1 MNGTETAA
9 ETAAI
14 ADAETTMTGHLDAI
28 GSEEICLKKD
38 LDETAETVTVSA
50 TAAIAATGEKGGG
63 VHRHLLGRGK
73 RHPT

>member
-1 MNGTETAA
+1 MIVNGTETAA

-50 TAAIAATGEKGGG
+50 TAATGEKGGG